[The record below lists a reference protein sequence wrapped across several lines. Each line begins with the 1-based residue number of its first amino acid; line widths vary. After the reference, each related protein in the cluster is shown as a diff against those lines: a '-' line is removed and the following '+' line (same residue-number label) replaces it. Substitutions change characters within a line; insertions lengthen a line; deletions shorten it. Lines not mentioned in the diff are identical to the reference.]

1 MKEIKTNL
9 EPRLFTGVV
18 TEISDMAV
26 VIEIN
31 GRLGRLS
38 LSRRMLI
45 SDEEIKLGD
54 EVSFMLSYPEV
65 ISEKNGGIMIWN

>member
-1 MKEIKTNL
+1 MKEIKSNL

-65 ISEKNGGIMIWN
+65 ISEKNGGIMI